1 MRLCRYRLGAL
12 TLFQP
17 FSSIFTATARRYQF
31 DKMSDMPKCFSLFH
45 CLLVLHCLLAAVPAA
60 NAANNSAENSITVY
74 LTVDWEGWSLDE
86 ENLQAMRDF
95 RARHPQIPMLHL
107 LNPVYYL
114 RPGADAQAI
123 TALIR
128 STLLPIDTVGLHL
141 HGWKTLLLACQLPYR
156 TAPSFANTDETCPGK
171 ECGYTVSLEFAYSAA
186 ELEALVACSSDLLAG
201 QGFNRPRHF
210 RAGGWQLGPKL
221 TSALQ
226 QNGFTWD
233 SSRLDA
239 DLLLP
244 KWTEDSGLVQ
254 LVRQLHADASIFD
267 QPRELLPDLMQFPNN
282 AGLMDYTSTEQ
293 LLDIFRQ
300 LLDAKK
306 PVMVTGFHQETAFVY
321 LDNLEDAIRGMQTM
335 AAERG
340 IRLEWGRY
348 D

>member
-1 MRLCRYRLGAL
+1 MPGMSKRFP
-12 TLFQP
+12 LF
-17 FSSIFTATARRYQF
+17 R
-31 DKMSDMPKCFSLFH
+31 
-45 CLLVLHCLLAAVPAA
+45 CLLALLWLLPAVPAA
-60 NAANNSAENSITVY
+60 SAEETSITVY

-114 RPGADAQAI
+114 RPGADAQTI

-141 HGWKTLLLACQLPYR
+141 HGWKTLLQSCQLPYR
-156 TAPSFANTDETCPGK
+156 TTPSFADTDETCPGK

-221 TSALQ
+221 ASALQ

-244 KWTEDSGLVQ
+244 KWSEDSGLVQ
-254 LVRQLHADASIFD
+254 LLRQLHTDASIFD
-267 QPRELLPDLMQFPNN
+267 QPRQLLPGLMQFPNN

-321 LDNLEDAIRGMQTM
+321 LDNLEDAIRQMQRI
-335 AAERG
+335 AANRG
-340 IRLEWGRY
+340 VILEWGNLEE
-348 D
+348 

>member
-1 MRLCRYRLGAL
+1 
-12 TLFQP
+12 
-17 FSSIFTATARRYQF
+17 
-31 DKMSDMPKCFSLFH
+31 
-45 CLLVLHCLLAAVPAA
+45 LHCLLAAVPAA
-60 NAANNSAENSITVY
+60 NAANNSAEDNRITFY

-128 STLLPIDTVGLHL
+128 STLLPIDTIGLHL
-141 HGWKTLLLACQLPYR
+141 HGWKTLLQACQLPYR
-156 TAPSFANTDETCPGK
+156 TAPSFADTDETCPGK

-186 ELEALVACSSDLLAG
+186 ELEALVACSSDLLAE
-201 QGFNRPRHF
+201 QGFDRPRHF

-221 TSALQ
+221 ASALQ
-226 QNGFTWD
+226 QNGFIWD

-239 DLLLP
+239 GLLLP
-244 KWTEDSGLVQ
+244 KWNEDSGLVQ
-254 LVRQLHADASIFD
+254 LLRQLHPDASIFD
-267 QPRELLPDLMQFPNN
+267 QPRELLPGLVQFPNN

-293 LLDIFRQ
+293 LLSISLQ

-321 LDNLEDAIRGMQTM
+321 LDNLEDALRQMQQIATDRGVQL
-335 AAERG
+335 
-340 IRLEWGRY
+340 IWGGQEK
-348 D
+348 